1 MKIWSESESKGYS
14 YYKAVTSKGYS
25 YYMRKFRKF
34 CGSRDSSLVRWWWLV
49 ISIHIVIMNL
59 TLVCTSKLYFSQRKD
74 EETRVGLPCNHQI
87 EILYGKASDDK
98 SPLGIDKAVEI
109 CKCLR
114 GWIRS
119 DRRSVDSDTYVII
132 LGVIYNFWAIA
143 GEIYNHYS

>member
-1 MKIWSESESKGYS
+1 M
-14 YYKAVTSKGYS
+14 
-25 YYMRKFRKF
+25 
-34 CGSRDSSLVRWWWLV
+34 
-49 ISIHIVIMNL
+49 
-59 TLVCTSKLYFSQRKD
+59 
-74 EETRVGLPCNHQI
+74 
-87 EILYGKASDDK
+87 ILYCKASDDK